1 VVRDAGRPGP
11 RRPVVIDCDPGHDD
25 ALAILLAARHFD
37 VLGITTVAGNVD
49 VERTTLNALR
59 LVDLAGLEVPV
70 ARGCAAPLVRA
81 PVHAAAIHG
90 ESGLDGYA
98 FPPVRGEPDPRHA
111 VEFLVETARA
121 RDDLTIIAVGPL
133 TNVAVALRTAP
144 DIAPRLAA
152 ISVMGGSATAGNIT
166 PAAEFNTWFD
176 PEAADIVFRSGVPLW
191 MSGLNLTRQVNV
203 DRDALARIEAIR
215 THAAEVAASLLRV
228 YLARQLA
235 HGGNAAGPL
244 HDPCAVA
251 ILLEP
256 PVISWT
262 AMHVAVELRGEHT
275 RGMTVCDARHLP
287 EVNPAAA
294 PGIGPRGAAPNARV
308 GLRADRAAFFRLL
321 EDALAALP

>member
-1 VVRDAGRPGP
+1 
-11 RRPVVIDCDPGHDD
+11 
-25 ALAILLAARHFD
+25 
-37 VLGITTVAGNVD
+37 
-49 VERTTLNALR
+49 
-59 LVDLAGLEVPV
+59 
-70 ARGCAAPLVRA
+70 VRA
-81 PVHAAAIHG
+81 PAHADAIHG
-90 ESGLDGYA
+90 LSGLDGYA
-98 FPPVRGEPDPRHA
+98 FPAVRRDLDHRHA
-111 VEFLVETARA
+111 VEFLIETARA

-144 DIAPRLAA
+144 DIASRLAA
-152 ISVMGGSATAGNIT
+152 ISVMGGSVTGGNVT

-191 MSGLNLTRQVNV
+191 VSGLNVTRQVSV
-203 DRDALARIEAIR
+203 DQDALARIEAIGTR
-215 THAAEVAASLLRV
+215 AARAVASLLRV

-256 PVISWT
+256 PVISWA

-275 RGMTVCDARHLP
+275 RGMTVCDARHVP
-287 EVNPAAA
+287 EINPAAA
-294 PGIGPRGAAPNARV
+294 PGIGSRGEAANARV
-308 GLRADRAAFFRLL
+308 GMRIDRPAFFRLL